1 MSLVRALVLLSVVFF
16 SGGCASGNWLHFR
29 AERYEA
35 ADTGDERVIRA
46 ATYDV
51 LVKAQKLSAKGQHVD
66 ALDLL
71 HDLEGELKAQ
81 AGEHLN
87 ELALTYQAK
96 AYVLMTMGRMHEAA
110 PAIELALQSS
120 TLAEQTMQDLRYNL
134 AQIYVQQEKF
144 KKAAPVLEQWISQA
158 DNPEPQALA
167 LLGYIYYQDKR
178 YAVASEYTERAIK
191 LRPEQTDWIKILLSC
206 QYERKQYEQ
215 ARKTLLRLIA
225 REPMQASHWRSL
237 SQLDLLLDQP
247 QQALVSLELAQDASA
262 LSPDEILQMAR
273 LSLVGG
279 IPQRAVSTLSEG
291 LKAGKVKASAR
302 NLRLLAHAQLSA
314 KNLEAALEAFEDSQA
329 AEEKVEE
336 KCKVCLRMAGLA
348 MRLGDWARAR
358 RHALCA
364 ARSEDDTRKAN
375 AKLIEGVA
383 SYQMRDFSSSLAS
396 LADAEAFPVTQSSA
410 LQWAQ
415 MVRVQQ
421 ENIRIIGSGRTAS
434 R

>member
-1 MSLVRALVLLSVVFF
+1 MKQAWALLLLGVVYSVN
-16 SGGCASGNWLHFR
+16 GCASGNWLHFR

-35 ADTGDERVIRA
+35 ADRGDERVIRA

-71 HDLEGELKAQ
+71 HDLEGELKGQGNA
-81 AGEHLN
+81 HPN
-87 ELALTYQAK
+87 ERALTYQAK
-96 AYVLMTMGRMHEAA
+96 AYVLMTMGRMYEAA

-120 TLAEQTMQDLRYNL
+120 TLPEQTTQDLRYNL

-158 DNPEPQALA
+158 DNPEPEALA

-178 YAVASEYTERAIK
+178 YAVASEYTERALR
-191 LRPEQTDWIKILLSC
+191 LRPDQIDWRKILLSC
-206 QYERKQYEQ
+206 QYERKQYDR
-215 ARKTLLRLIA
+215 ARETLLRLIG

-247 QQALVSLELAQDASA
+247 EQALVSLDLAQDVSA
-262 LSPDEILQMAR
+262 LSPDELLQLVR
-273 LSLVGG
+273 LSLVEG
-279 IPQRAVSTLSEG
+279 IPQRAVSMLSRG
-291 LKAGKVKASAR
+291 LESGKVKAAAKH
-302 NLRLLAHAQLSA
+302 LRLLAHAQLAA
-314 KNLEAALEAFEDSQA
+314 KNLQAALEAFEESQA
-329 AEEKVEE
+329 VEGDLEE

-358 RHALCA
+358 RHAVCA
-364 ARSEDDTRKAN
+364 AQSVNDTRKAN

-396 LADAEAFPVTQSSA
+396 LAAAEAFPVTQSSA
-410 LQWAQ
+410 AQWAQ

-421 ENIRIIGSGRTAS
+421 ENIRIIGSGKAAR
-434 R
+434 